1 MVKHRNID
9 FFRRYDFLSIR
20 LHFPVEEIGLKKKSE
35 QTICVFRS
43 AWAVACTMGHSYVG
57 TEHLLIGIAM
67 TPCPAR
73 RQLERQGLSAQELF
87 GHLLRQ
93 HGRGSVCKYLAQ
105 GLSERA
111 RRCILLAAN
120 EERPVQ
126 PEGLLRAMLR
136 DGGNGASTLLA
147 GCRIDADLLF
157 TNLYEGQS
165 ARKEQTMQ
173 NSRLLDQFGVDL
185 VATASSAGRIIG
197 RQKEIETVLRIL
209 SRKQKNNPA
218 LIGQPGVGKT
228 AVVEG
233 VAQAI
238 AAGAVPDCLRDKH
251 LYMLDIASLIAGTKY
266 RGEFEERIRDILI
279 EVRRAG
285 NIILFIDEMHTLVG
299 AGAAEGAI
307 DAANLLKPALG
318 RGELQLI
325 GATTL
330 TEYRK
335 HIEKD
340 AALER
345 RFRAVQVAEPS
356 KAEAREILEGLRS
369 MLETHHHLPI
379 SDSAIDAAIELSC
392 RYLTDKYLPDKALDL
407 LDEGAACAA
416 MRRNLLCPPDTAR
429 ELENALH
436 EAVRDGRYEQAAKLR
451 DDLSRL
457 NRAPACL
464 QTVDA
469 SDIMAVVSSRT
480 GIPLGTISR
489 SEKQQLLQLE
499 TTLCKRIVGQD
510 SAVRAVAEAVRR
522 GRSGLSEGKRPIA
535 AMLFTGPTG
544 VGKTELCKAL
554 AEAVYGDEKSL
565 IRIDMSEYME
575 KFSVSR
581 LIGAPPGYVGHGE
594 GGQLSEQVRRK
605 PYSLV
610 LLDELEKAH
619 PDICGL
625 LLQILED
632 GILTDSEGRQVDFRN
647 TLLVMTSNLG
657 SASAKRGALGFE
669 ASLEDLHLQ
678 TLREHFSPELLGRID
693 CIAVFRPLGQP
704 ELEKIAKMQLS
715 SLQERGE
722 KLHLKLSYAPEV
734 AACLAK
740 KCLGK
745 GSGARTLRHLL
756 HKELEAPLAARLL
769 SESRELS
776 VSVQVKDGNL
786 LLS

>member
-1 MVKHRNID
+1 
-9 FFRRYDFLSIR
+9 
-20 LHFPVEEIGLKKKSE
+20 
-35 QTICVFRS
+35 
-43 AWAVACTMGHSYVG
+43 MGHSYVG

-87 GHLLRQ
+87 GRLLRQ

-120 EERPVQ
+120 EKRPVQ

-136 DGGNGASTLLA
+136 DGENGASTLLA

-369 MLETHHHLPI
+369 MLEAHHHLPI
-379 SDSAIDAAIELSC
+379 SNSAIDAAIELSC

-722 KLHLKLSYAPEV
+722 KLHLKLTYAPEV

-745 GSGARTLRHLL
+745 DSGARTLRHLL